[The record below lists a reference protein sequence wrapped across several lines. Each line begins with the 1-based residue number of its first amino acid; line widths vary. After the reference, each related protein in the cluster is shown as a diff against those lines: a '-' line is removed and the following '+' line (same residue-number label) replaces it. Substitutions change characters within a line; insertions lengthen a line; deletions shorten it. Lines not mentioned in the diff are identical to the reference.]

1 MSGILTAQEIIAA
14 IDEGN
19 LIAGASKDAV
29 EACSYDLS
37 IGTIFH
43 RGQVIGES
51 HPDARTQIIIQPGE
65 IISMFTKEELNLPAD
80 ICATVFPLN
89 SQSSKGLLVLN
100 PGHIDPGFRGPVS
113 VKALNLRKAPL
124 AISLGM
130 EIFTIIFERLPL
142 ATTRPYSK
150 NTPRAKRE
158 MAYNANDVE
167 VSPRSLSALISFGS
181 DSPYP
186 TVHQVADQI
195 AKAPYLNAE
204 RVREEVR
211 NHWMSVAAFWLSMLA
226 TAFAVIAVLQSTFG
240 RGSSSSA
247 APLVQI
253 VNPTPIP
260 PAPPAVVGSPSS
272 KSADGTPASPGKKKQ

>member
-1 MSGILTAQEIIAA
+1 MPGILTAQDIIAA
-14 IDEGN
+14 IDLGN
-19 LIAGASKDAV
+19 LIVRGSKDAV
-29 EACSYDLS
+29 EACSYDLC

-43 RGQVIGES
+43 RGQVIDDT
-51 HPDARTQIIIQPGE
+51 HPDARSQIIIEPGE
-65 IISMFTKEELNLPAD
+65 IISMFTREELTLPAD

-130 EIFTIIFERLPL
+130 EIFTIIFERLPQP
-142 ATTRPYSK
+142 TSKPYAK
-150 NTPRAKRE
+150 NTSRAKRE

-186 TVHQVADQI
+186 
-195 AKAPYLNAE
+195 YC
-204 RVREEVR
+204 
-211 NHWMSVAAFWLSMLA
+211 
-226 TAFAVIAVLQSTFG
+226 
-240 RGSSSSA
+240 
-247 APLVQI
+247 
-253 VNPTPIP
+253 
-260 PAPPAVVGSPSS
+260 SPSDRTDC
-272 KSADGTPASPGKKKQ
+272 KSTVSERGTRA